1 MHVYVCEH
9 MDPEDGPRHMQLDT
23 RFDYYSS
30 ENVTHSIKNKLRFD
44 ITHFAHFFVICLS
57 YVAFEGLLLNSV

>member
-9 MDPEDGPRHMQLDT
+9 MDPEDESIHMQLDT

-30 ENVTHSIKNKLRFD
+30 ENVNHSI
-44 ITHFAHFFVICLS
+44 
-57 YVAFEGLLLNSV
+57 